1 MNSGMRHRS
10 DCRGT
15 LQVTVVTVTECRAVL
30 EGYRINTESA
40 D

>member
-1 MNSGMRHRS
+1 VNSGMRHRS
-10 DCRGT
+10 CRGT